1 MQDAL
6 DLCELAATAV
16 ATVDLHAAHR
26 QELALGALGL
36 QRHLDRMTAL
46 HAKVV
51 AAGDRAGVWQG
62 SGARSMADW
71 LAAKTNTSYGDAVG
85 RMKLA
90 DTFDRS
96 PELAQAVENGEV
108 TAAAAQAIHDAIA
121 NPPDGADVSELIDAV
136 KGAGPRDAKA
146 AAERWKEVNA
156 TETDEQAQER
166 QYRKRSLRSGAAV
179 DGMVATTVTLPTLQS
194 RQFINA
200 ISHVAGK
207 PSQNDSRTTE
217 QRLADGLVQLCAA
230 YAKGAVVGGREKPT
244 ILITID
250 VDSFTGVSNQPGVT
264 AHGDRIPAHVVR
276 HLAEQANLQ
285 RILIAGSVILNL
297 GRETRYASN
306 AQYRA
311 LLVRD
316 NGCRWPECHIPAAW
330 CEIDHLVPYSQHGL
344 TDLDN
349 LVLWCSHHHHEK
361 HRPGVKVTGN
371 AHHLQLQL
379 ANGDTIHCPPPHRTT
394 TAAA

>member
-1 MQDAL
+1 MK
-6 DLCELAATAV
+6 
-16 ATVDLHAAHR
+16 
-26 QELALGALGL
+26 
-36 QRHLDRMTAL
+36 AL

-51 AAGDRAGVWQG
+51 AAGDRAGVWHG

-71 LAAKTNTSYGDAVG
+71 MAAKTNTSYSDAVG

-96 PELAQAVENGEV
+96 PELAEAVENGEV
-108 TAAAAQAIHDAIA
+108 TAAAAQALHDAIA
-121 NPPDGADVSELIDAV
+121 NPPDGGDLSELIHAV

-146 AAERWKEVNA
+146 AAEKWKEVNA
-156 TETDEQAQER
+156 TETDEEAQER
-166 QYRKRSLRSGAAV
+166 QYRKRSVRSGAPV

-207 PSQNDSRTTE
+207 PSEHDSRTTE

-230 YAKGAVVGGREKPT
+230 YAKGQVVGGREKST
-244 ILITID
+244 IVITID
-250 VDSFTGVSNQPGVT
+250 VDSFTGDSNQPGVT
-264 AHGDRIPAHVVR
+264 AQGDRIPAHIVR

-285 RILIAGSVILNL
+285 RILTAGSVILDL

-316 NGCRWPECHIPAAW
+316 NGCRWPACHIPAAW
-330 CEIDHLVPYSQHGL
+330 CEIDHLLPYSQLGL

-361 HRPGVKVTGN
+361 HRPGVKVIGN
-371 AHHLQLQL
+371 AHHLQLRL
-379 ANGDTIHCPPPHRTT
+379 ANGDNIHCPPKHRPT